1 MVHKIENK
9 KLSIDIFGKVYE
21 VSKPKFKQII
31 EMEEKLEALGNKEK
45 MLFIKEKLIE
55 YGLPSEVLDELDG
68 DAFVELLSV
77 INGTK
82 KN

>member
-1 MVHKIENK
+1 MIHKIENK

-45 MLFIKEKLIE
+45 MLFIKEKLID

-68 DAFVELLSV
+68 DSFVELLSV